1 MKLKL
6 MQHKTCRITY
16 SNLCI
21 REETQYISRLTN
33 SQMQQLLNG
42 RNLMVVNKPHTA
54 RSAVAKISLILHTIA
69 TFSLPHL
76 KKEIS

>member
-16 SNLCI
+16 NNLCI
-21 REETQYISRLTN
+21 REETQYISRLAN
-33 SQMQQLLNG
+33 SQAQQLLNG

-54 RSAVAKISLILHTIA
+54 HSVVAKILLILHTIA

>member
-1 MKLKL
+1 MKLNL

-21 REETQYISRLTN
+21 REETQDISRLAN
-33 SQMQQLLNG
+33 SRVQPLLNG
-42 RNLMVVNKPHTA
+42 RNLVVSNKPHTA
-54 RSAVAKISLILHTIA
+54 RFAVAEIILILHTIA
-69 TFSLPHL
+69 TSFLLHK